1 MTPDPIEPSGL
12 EPVATGDRR
21 ETMRYEPDPDQLV
34 RVRSTFSPTAPLPP
48 DLPTAREDEAQRF
61 SAVPPVED
69 AAVVPEE
76 PSVWDARP
84 PDER

>member
-1 MTPDPIEPSGL
+1 MTPDPT
-12 EPVATGDRR
+12 EPVATGTRR
-21 ETMRYEPDPDQLV
+21 ETMRYEADPDQLV
-34 RVRSTFSPTAPLPP
+34 RVRSTFAPQASLPP
-48 DLPTAREDEAQRF
+48 DLPTTREDEAQRF

-69 AAVVPEE
+69 AVVVPPE